1 MFDLIATTLAWF
13 YDLWP
18 SFGMAIVMLTLL
30 IMVILT
36 PLTLKQTRS
45 MIKMQHI
52 QPELKKIQNRHK
64 GDREQLNK
72 EVMAFYQA
80 NEVNP
85 MSSCL
90 PMFVQMPVFIVLYQV
105 IRGLTRRLSN
115 LGEQVGWVAGRLAGG
130 GELAGPVSEPRVFYP
145 DYLDQGSTLFHDLS
159 GSTEMVS
166 FGFDLSRS
174 ASNALSTGVGASLP
188 YLALILVVF
197 VTSWYQ
203 QRQIRGRNPGAAIN
217 PQQQFLFK
225 VMPFFL
231 PVFSYG
237 FDAALVVYF
246 VASNLYRIAQQGYI
260 TRRFY
265 GPGKNTAP
273 AVVHPD
279 ATPARSVETKQSSSG
294 SSRKSPRSGQRSSSE
309 ARSKRTTAGLNS
321 NESQSNKS
329 ESPVSKPRTRKSD
342 GSSPPEA
349 RKSRRRNR
357 RRELAEEPRGPSSRQ
372 TGGRTTPPGISR
384 ASGSRKKRKKR
395 RK

>member
-18 SFGMAIVMLTLL
+18 SFGMSIVMLTLL

-105 IRGLTRRLSN
+105 IRGLTRRLST
-115 LGEQVGWVAGRLAGG
+115 LGDHAGWVAGRLAGG

-145 DYLDQGSTLFHDLS
+145 DYLDPGSTLFHALR

-174 ASNALSTGVGASLP
+174 ASDALSAGVVDSLP

-203 QRQIRGRNPGAAIN
+203 QRQIRGRSPQAAIN

-225 VMPFFL
+225 VLPFFV
-231 PVFSYG
+231 PVFSFG

-265 GPGKNTAP
+265 GPGKDTAP
-273 AVVHPD
+273 TVVHPD
-279 ATPARSVETKQSSSG
+279 ANPARSVEKNKSSSG
-294 SSRKSPRSGQRSSSE
+294 SSRKASRSSPRSSSE
-309 ARSKRTTAGLNS
+309 AKENRTTAGLNS
-321 NESQSNKS
+321 NQSQSETS
-329 ESPVSKPRTRKSD
+329 QSPVSKSSARKSGGSSPVETRKS
-342 GSSPPEA
+342 
-349 RKSRRRNR
+349 RWRNR
-357 RRELAEEPRGPSSRQ
+357 RAKPEEEPRGPSSRQ
-372 TGGRTTPPGISR
+372 TGGRTTPPGTSR
-384 ASGSRKKRKKR
+384 ARSSRKKKR

>member
-30 IMVILT
+30 IMIILT

-45 MIKMQHI
+45 IIKMQHI

-115 LGEQVGWVAGRLAGG
+115 LGEDAGWIAGRLAGG

-145 DYLDQGSTLFHDLS
+145 DYLDEASSLFRDLS

-174 ASNALSTGVGASLP
+174 ASNALSIGVVDSLP
-188 YLALILVVF
+188 YMMLILVVF

-203 QRQIRGRNPGAAIN
+203 QRQIRGRSPQAAIN

-231 PVFSYG
+231 PVFSFG

-273 AVVHPD
+273 PVVHPD
-279 ATPARSVETKQSSSG
+279 ATPARSGESKQSSSG
-294 SSRKSPRSGQRSSSE
+294 SSRNAPRSSPQSSSE
-309 ARSKRTTAGLNS
+309 AKRKRTTAGLNG
-321 NESQSNKS
+321 NESQSVSSK
-329 ESPVSKPRTRKSD
+329 SPVSKPRTRQSG
-342 GSSPPEA
+342 GSGPTKT

-357 RRELAEEPRGPSSRQ
+357 RGESAEEARGPSSRQ
-372 TGGRTTPPGISR
+372 TGGRTTPAGTSR
-384 ASGSRKKRKKR
+384 AHGSRKKRKKR

>member
-1 MFDLIATTLAWF
+1 MFDLIATALAWF

-105 IRGLTRRLSN
+105 IRGLTRRLST
-115 LGEQVGWVAGRLAGG
+115 LGDHAGWVAGRLAGG
-130 GELAGPVSEPRVFYP
+130 GELTGPVSEPRVFYP
-145 DYLDQGSTLFHDLS
+145 DYLDPGSTLFHDLS

-174 ASNALSTGVGASLP
+174 ASDALSAGVADSLP

-203 QRQIRGRNPGAAIN
+203 QRQIRGRSPQAAIN

-231 PVFSYG
+231 PVFSFG

-265 GPGKNTAP
+265 GPGKDTAP
-273 AVVHPD
+273 TVVHPD
-279 ATPARSVETKQSSSG
+279 ASPARSVEKNQSSSD
-294 SSRKSPRSGQRSSSE
+294 SSRKASRSSPRSSSE
-309 ARSKRTTAGLNS
+309 ARDKRTTAGLNS
-321 NESQSNKS
+321 NQSQSETS
-329 ESPVSKPRTRKSD
+329 RSPVSKSRARK
-342 GSSPPEA
+342 GESSPA
-349 RKSRRRNR
+349 KTRKSRRRNR
-357 RRELAEEPRGPSSRQ
+357 RAELEEEPRGPSSRQ
-372 TGGRTTPPGISR
+372 TGGRTTPPGTSR
-384 ASGSRKKRKKR
+384 ARNSRKKKR

>member
-174 ASNALSTGVGASLP
+174 ASDALSIGVVDSLP
-188 YLALILVVF
+188 YMMLILVVF

-203 QRQIRGRNPGAAIN
+203 QRQIRGRSPQAAIN

-231 PVFSYG
+231 PVFSFG

-273 AVVHPD
+273 PVVHPD
-279 ATPARSVETKQSSSG
+279 ATPARSGESKQSSSG
-294 SSRKSPRSGQRSSSE
+294 SSRNAPRSSPQSSSE
-309 ARSKRTTAGLNS
+309 AKRKRTTAGLNS
-321 NESQSNKS
+321 NESQSVRSK
-329 ESPVSKPRTRKSD
+329 SPVSKPRTRQSG
-342 GSSPPEA
+342 GSGPTKT

-357 RRELAEEPRGPSSRQ
+357 RGESAEEARGPSSRQ
-372 TGGRTTPPGISR
+372 TGGRTTPAGTSR
-384 ASGSRKKRKKR
+384 AHGSRKKRKKR

>member
-1 MFDLIATTLAWF
+1 MFDLIATALAWF

-18 SFGMAIVMLTLL
+18 SFGMAIVMLTML

-105 IRGLTRRLSN
+105 IRGLTRRLST
-115 LGEQVGWVAGRLAGG
+115 LGDHAGWVAGRLAGG
-130 GELAGPVSEPRVFYP
+130 GELTGQVSEPRVFYP
-145 DYLDQGSTLFHDLS
+145 DYLDPGSTLFHDLS

-174 ASNALSTGVGASLP
+174 ASDALSAGVVDSLP

-203 QRQIRGRNPGAAIN
+203 QRQIRGRSPQAAIN

-231 PVFSYG
+231 PVFSFG

-265 GPGKNTAP
+265 GPGKDTAP
-273 AVVHPD
+273 TVVHPD
-279 ATPARSVETKQSSSG
+279 ASPARSVEKNQSSSG
-294 SSRKSPRSGQRSSSE
+294 SGRKASRSSPQSSSE
-309 ARSKRTTAGLNS
+309 ARNKRTTAGLNS
-321 NESQSNKS
+321 NQSQSETS
-329 ESPVSKPRTRKSD
+329 RSPVSKSRARK
-342 GSSPPEA
+342 GESSPA
-349 RKSRRRNR
+349 KTRKSRRRNR
-357 RRELAEEPRGPSSRQ
+357 RAELEEEPRGPSSRQ
-372 TGGRTTPPGISR
+372 TGGRTTPPGTSR
-384 ASGSRKKRKKR
+384 ARSSRKKKR

>member
-105 IRGLTRRLSN
+105 IRGLTRRLST
-115 LGEQVGWVAGRLAGG
+115 LGDHAGWVAGRLAGG
-130 GELAGPVSEPRVFYP
+130 GELTGPVSEPRVFYP
-145 DYLDQGSTLFHDLS
+145 DYLDPGSTLFHDLS

-174 ASNALSTGVGASLP
+174 ASDALSVGVVDSLP

-203 QRQIRGRNPGAAIN
+203 QRQIRGRNPQTAIN

-231 PVFSYG
+231 PVFSFG

-265 GPGKNTAP
+265 GPGKDTAP
-273 AVVHPD
+273 TVVHPD
-279 ATPARSVETKQSSSG
+279 ANPARSVEKNKSSSG
-294 SSRKSPRSGQRSSSE
+294 SSRKASRSSPRSSSE
-309 ARSKRTTAGLNS
+309 ARNKRTTAGLNS
-321 NESQSNKS
+321 NQSQSETS
-329 ESPVSKPRTRKSD
+329 RSPVSKSRARK
-342 GSSPPEA
+342 GESSPA
-349 RKSRRRNR
+349 KTRKSRRRNR
-357 RRELAEEPRGPSSRQ
+357 RAEVEEEPRGPSSRQ
-372 TGGRTTPPGISR
+372 TGGRTTPPGTSR
-384 ASGSRKKRKKR
+384 ARSSRKKKR

>member
-105 IRGLTRRLSN
+105 IRGLTRRLST
-115 LGEQVGWVAGRLAGG
+115 LGDHAGWVAGRLAGG
-130 GELAGPVSEPRVFYP
+130 GELTGPVSEPRVFYP
-145 DYLDQGSTLFHDLS
+145 DYLDPGSTLFHDLS

-174 ASNALSTGVGASLP
+174 ASDALSAGVVDSLP

-203 QRQIRGRNPGAAIN
+203 QRQIRGRNPQAAIN

-231 PVFSYG
+231 PVFSFG

-273 AVVHPD
+273 KVVHPD
-279 ATPARSVETKQSSSG
+279 ATPASSAEKKQPSLG
-294 SSRKSPRSGQRSSSE
+294 SSRKALRSSPRSSSE
-309 ARSKRTTAGLNS
+309 AKRKRTTAGLNS
-321 NESQSNKS
+321 NESDSDRS
-329 ESPVSKPRTRKSD
+329 ESSETKPNTRKS
-342 GSSPPEA
+342 GKSGPVEV

-357 RRELAEEPRGPSSRQ
+357 RAEPVEESQSPSSRQ
-372 TGGRTTPPGISR
+372 KGGRTTPPGTTR
-384 ASGSRKKRKKR
+384 ARNARKKKR
-395 RK
+395 RKK

>member
-18 SFGMAIVMLTLL
+18 SFGMAIVMLTML

-115 LGEQVGWVAGRLAGG
+115 LGEHAGWVAGRLAGG
-130 GELAGPVSEPRVFYP
+130 GELVGPASEPQVFYP

-159 GSTEMVS
+159 GSMEMVS

-174 ASNALSTGVGASLP
+174 ASDALSTGVVESLP

-203 QRQIRGRNPGAAIN
+203 QRQIRGRNPQAGIN

-231 PVFSYG
+231 PVFSFG

-273 AVVHPD
+273 TVVHPD
-279 ATPARSVETKQSSSG
+279 ATPAPSVERKQSSSG
-294 SSRKSPRSGQRSSSE
+294 SSRKAPRSGPRSSSE
-309 ARSKRTTAGLNS
+309 AKSKRTTAGLNK
-321 NESQSNKS
+321 NESYSDRPD
-329 ESPVSKPRTRKSD
+329 SPVSKRRTRKSA
-342 GSSPPEA
+342 GSGPTEA

-357 RRELAEEPRGPSSRQ
+357 GRELADESRGPSSRQ
-372 TGGRTTPPGISR
+372 TGGRTTPPGTSR
-384 ASGSRKKRKKR
+384 ARGSRKKRKR

>member
-1 MFDLIATTLAWF
+1 MFDLIATALAWF

-105 IRGLTRRLSN
+105 IRGLTRRLST
-115 LGEQVGWVAGRLAGG
+115 LGDHAGWVAGRLAGG
-130 GELAGPVSEPRVFYP
+130 GELTGPVSEPRVFYP
-145 DYLDQGSTLFHDLS
+145 DYLDPGSTLFHDLS

-174 ASNALSTGVGASLP
+174 ASDALSAGVADSLP

-203 QRQIRGRNPGAAIN
+203 QRQIRGRSPQAGIN

-231 PVFSYG
+231 PVFSFG

-265 GPGKNTAP
+265 GPGKDTAP
-273 AVVHPD
+273 TVVHPD
-279 ATPARSVETKQSSSG
+279 ASPARSVEKNQSSSD
-294 SSRKSPRSGQRSSSE
+294 SSRKASRSSPRSSSE
-309 ARSKRTTAGLNS
+309 ARDKRTTAGLNS
-321 NESQSNKS
+321 NQSQSETS
-329 ESPVSKPRTRKSD
+329 RSPVSKSRARK
-342 GSSPPEA
+342 GESSPA
-349 RKSRRRNR
+349 KTRKSRRRNR
-357 RRELAEEPRGPSSRQ
+357 RAELEEEPRGPSSRQ
-372 TGGRTTPPGISR
+372 TGGRTTPPGTSR
-384 ASGSRKKRKKR
+384 ARSSRKKKR

>member
-105 IRGLTRRLSN
+105 IRGLTRRLST
-115 LGEQVGWVAGRLAGG
+115 LGDHAGGVAGRLAGG
-130 GELAGPVSEPRVFYP
+130 GELTGPVSETRVFYP
-145 DYLDQGSTLFHDLS
+145 DYLDPGSTLFHDLS

-174 ASNALSTGVGASLP
+174 ASDALSVGVVDSLP

-203 QRQIRGRNPGAAIN
+203 QRQIRGRNPQTAIN

-231 PVFSYG
+231 PVCSFG

-273 AVVHPD
+273 TVVHPD
-279 ATPARSVETKQSSSG
+279 ATPARSVERKQSSS
-294 SSRKSPRSGQRSSSE
+294 STNRKAPRSSQRSSSE
-309 ARSKRTTAGLNS
+309 ARRKRTTAGMSS
-321 NESQSNKS
+321 NETDSDKS
-329 ESPVSKPRTRKSD
+329 KLPVSKPRTKKS
-342 GSSPPEA
+342 GKSGPIEA

-357 RRELAEEPRGPSSRQ
+357 RGELEEESRGPSSRP
-372 TGGRTTPPGISR
+372 TGGRPPPPGTSR
-384 ASGSRKKRKKR
+384 ARSARKKKR

>member
-1 MFDLIATTLAWF
+1 MFDLIATALAWF

-105 IRGLTRRLSN
+105 IRGLTRRLST
-115 LGEQVGWVAGRLAGG
+115 LGDHAGWVAGRLAGG
-130 GELAGPVSEPRVFYP
+130 GELTGPVSEPRVFYP
-145 DYLDQGSTLFHDLS
+145 DYLDPGSTLFHDLS

-174 ASNALSTGVGASLP
+174 ASDALSAGVVDSLP

-203 QRQIRGRNPGAAIN
+203 QRQIRGRNPQAAIN

-231 PVFSYG
+231 PVFSFG

-265 GPGKNTAP
+265 GPGKDTAP
-273 AVVHPD
+273 TVVHPD
-279 ATPARSVETKQSSSG
+279 ASPARSVEKNQSSSG
-294 SSRKSPRSGQRSSSE
+294 SGRKASRSSPQSSSE
-309 ARSKRTTAGLNS
+309 ARNKRTTAGLNS
-321 NESQSNKS
+321 NQSQSETS
-329 ESPVSKPRTRKSD
+329 RSPVSKSRARK
-342 GSSPPEA
+342 GESSPA
-349 RKSRRRNR
+349 KTRKSRRRNR
-357 RRELAEEPRGPSSRQ
+357 RAELEEEPRGPSSRQ
-372 TGGRTTPPGISR
+372 TGGRTTPPGTSR
-384 ASGSRKKRKKR
+384 ARSSRKKKR